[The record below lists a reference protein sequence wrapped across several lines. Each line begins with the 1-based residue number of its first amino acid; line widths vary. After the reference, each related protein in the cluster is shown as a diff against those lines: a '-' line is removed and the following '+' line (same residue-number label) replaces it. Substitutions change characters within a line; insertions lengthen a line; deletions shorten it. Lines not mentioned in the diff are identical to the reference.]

1 MVIESLTEKQLLL
14 KLRTELYKRSYY
26 EFFKAAALI
35 LEPSTQW
42 EWNWHFKYIAD
53 TLQNELE
60 RIIAGGD
67 KDKDYILNLP
77 FRSGKSM
84 ILTII
89 FPAYVLM
96 RDPTLS
102 ISCVSATQDLA
113 TKFSHKT
120 KMLIESE
127 WYQELFGHIY
137 QLRTDSHAKADF
149 MTDKGGRISAFGIG
163 TAKIV
168 GTGSDILILDD
179 PQSTSTV
186 TAIGLKN
193 TIDSYRDAVHS
204 RIKNPKTSV
213 RFLCQQRVDLND
225 VSGWIM
231 QVMPDNW
238 FPIVI
243 PAILTQDLQ
252 PKELALKYKNGLYW
266 ETRFSQ
272 QVLDDFKKTMR
283 PNMFAG
289 QLLQRPNVVEGDLIK
304 RDWFSFKRL
313 SEVQQL
319 NIQWNMVLDTAYT
332 SNTKNDPSAILIFG
346 KHNNMIYIRKVF
358 RKWLQFYELLEEVK
372 ELKKIY
378 NVNKIYIEEKASGI
392 SIVQELKR
400 QTNYN
405 VLPLNPKGKDKISR
419 VISIQPVLQSKRVI
433 LVQDDSWNEIFLS
446 ECANFPHGTDDIVD
460 TLSYSVS
467 EFLQSGSGTVFR

>member
-127 WYQELFGHIY
+127 WYQELFGHI
-137 QLRTDSHAKADF
+137 
-149 MTDKGGRISAFGIG
+149 
-163 TAKIV
+163 
-168 GTGSDILILDD
+168 
-179 PQSTSTV
+179 
-186 TAIGLKN
+186 
-193 TIDSYRDAVHS
+193 
-204 RIKNPKTSV
+204 
-213 RFLCQQRVDLND
+213 
-225 VSGWIM
+225 
-231 QVMPDNW
+231 
-238 FPIVI
+238 
-243 PAILTQDLQ
+243 
-252 PKELALKYKNGLYW
+252 
-266 ETRFSQ
+266 
-272 QVLDDFKKTMR
+272 
-283 PNMFAG
+283 
-289 QLLQRPNVVEGDLIK
+289 
-304 RDWFSFKRL
+304 
-313 SEVQQL
+313 
-319 NIQWNMVLDTAYT
+319 
-332 SNTKNDPSAILIFG
+332 
-346 KHNNMIYIRKVF
+346 
-358 RKWLQFYELLEEVK
+358 
-372 ELKKIY
+372 
-378 NVNKIYIEEKASGI
+378 
-392 SIVQELKR
+392 
-400 QTNYN
+400 
-405 VLPLNPKGKDKISR
+405 
-419 VISIQPVLQSKRVI
+419 
-433 LVQDDSWNEIFLS
+433 
-446 ECANFPHGTDDIVD
+446 
-460 TLSYSVS
+460 
-467 EFLQSGSGTVFR
+467 